1 MGRDQPGKSPTKVK
15 EVILEVEAKTK
26 VINIFE
32 YLLELKK
39 IKDLNVSVSIEK
51 AGDRISET
59 STISQVMKY
68 TRPVNGV
75 IKLYCYEEEPN
86 NVNTSST
93 KINLKPSRH

>member
-1 MGRDQPGKSPTKVK
+1 MGKEEAGGKSPTKVK

-26 VINIFE
+26 IENIFQ

-51 AGDRISET
+51 GGNRINET

-75 IKLYCYEEEPN
+75 IKLYCYEDSPN
-86 NVNTSST
+86 LANQSS
-93 KINLKPSRH
+93 